1 MYLFERSN
9 GSFTHL
15 DPDEFPS
22 VFVSCTE
29 VYPRPKFVLMNRALG
44 PLSLREKNP
53 VLVHTSLEDDRD
65 LFGTIESKAFQRI
78 TNLYITTH
86 TTCFPVIQLA
96 SYDFLDTTAP
106 CFYPACHTTLRVEA
120 PLTAVGIRTLF
131 LKSFHE
137 KIPEVLEEAYVED
150 ETESVEDEISV
161 DEEIS
166 VPCPIQQILK
176 PHTIRAII
184 KDAVG
189 TDCPI
194 TFEPIQETTS
204 AVTTCQ
210 HVFKREAIV
219 EWLKKN
225 TTCPV
230 CREECQV
237 I

>member
-22 VFVSCTE
+22 IFATCTE
-29 VYPRPKFVLMNRALG
+29 VHPRPKFVLLNSALG

-65 LFGTIESKAFQRI
+65 LFGSIEEKRFQRI
-78 TNLYITTH
+78 TNLYVTTD
-86 TTCFPVIQLA
+86 TTCFPIIQLD
-96 SYDFLDTTAP
+96 SYEFLDTAAP
-106 CFYPACHTTLRVEA
+106 CFYPICLATIKARA
-120 PLTAVGIRTLF
+120 PLTATEIRSLF
-131 LKSFHE
+131 LKSFHD
-137 KIPEVLEEAYVED
+137 KIPGLLEESEAVE
-150 ETESVEDEISV
+150 EVP
-161 DEEIS
+161 
-166 VPCPIQQILK
+166 VPCPVQQILK

-184 KDAVG
+184 KAAVG

-194 TFEPIQETTS
+194 TFEPIQEATA
-204 AVTTCQ
+204 AVTSCQ
-210 HVFKREAIV
+210 HVFKRDAII

-230 CREECQV
+230 CREECEV
-237 I
+237 V

>member
-1 MYLFERSN
+1 MYLFQRSN

-29 VYPRPKFVLMNRALG
+29 VYPRPKFVLMNCALG

-65 LFGTIESKAFQRI
+65 LFGTIEDKAFQRI
-78 TNLYITTH
+78 TNLYVTTD
-86 TTCFPVIQLA
+86 TTCLPVIQLA

-106 CFYPACHTTLRVEA
+106 CFYPACHATLRVQA

-131 LKSFHE
+131 LKNFHE
-137 KIPEVLEEAYVED
+137 KIPGLLEEAPVED
-150 ETESVEDEISV
+150 DAESV
-161 DEEIS
+161 DEEIP
-166 VPCPIQQILK
+166 VPYPIQQSLK

>member
-9 GSFTHL
+9 GSFNHL

-22 VFVSCTE
+22 IFVACTQ
-29 VYPRPKFVLMNRALG
+29 VHPRPKFILLNSALG

-53 VLVHTSLEDDRD
+53 MLVHSALEDDRD
-65 LFGTIESKAFQRI
+65 LFGSIENKRFQRI
-78 TNLYITTH
+78 TNLYVTTD
-86 TTCFPVIQLA
+86 TTCFPVIQLD
-96 SYDFLDTTAP
+96 SYNFLDSAAP
-106 CFYPACHTTLRVEA
+106 YFYPVCQAKLKIEG
-120 PLTAVGIRTLF
+120 PLTAIGIRTLF

-137 KIPEVLEEAYVED
+137 KIPGLLEETVE
-150 ETESVEDEISV
+150 
-161 DEEIS
+161 EEIP
-166 VPCPIQQILK
+166 VPCPVQQILK

-184 KDAVG
+184 KAAVG

-194 TFEPIQETTS
+194 TFEPIQEATS
-204 AVTTCQ
+204 AVTSCQ

-230 CREECQV
+230 CREECEL

>member
-22 VFVSCTE
+22 VFVCCTE

-53 VLVHTSLEDDRD
+53 VLIHTSLEDDRD

-106 CFYPACHTTLRVEA
+106 CFYPVCHATLRVQA

-137 KIPEVLEEAYVED
+137 KIPGLLEEAP
-150 ETESVEDEISV
+150 I
-161 DEEIS
+161 DEEIP
-166 VPCPIQQILK
+166 VPCPIQQSLK

-230 CREECQV
+230 CREECEV
-237 I
+237 V

>member
-1 MYLFERSN
+1 M
-9 GSFTHL
+9 
-15 DPDEFPS
+15 
-22 VFVSCTE
+22 
-29 VYPRPKFVLMNRALG
+29 
-44 PLSLREKNP
+44 
-53 VLVHTSLEDDRD
+53 
-65 LFGTIESKAFQRI
+65 
-78 TNLYITTH
+78 
-86 TTCFPVIQLA
+86 IQLA
-96 SYDFLDTTAP
+96 SYDYLDTTSP
-106 CFYPACHTTLRVEA
+106 CFYPVCHATLRVEA

-137 KIPEVLEEAYVED
+137 KIPGLLEEAPVED
-150 ETESVEDEISV
+150 
-161 DEEIS
+161 EIS

>member
-9 GSFTHL
+9 GSFNHL

-22 VFVSCTE
+22 VFAACTE
-29 VYPRPKFVLMNRALG
+29 IYPRPKFVLMNSALG

-53 VLVHTSLEDDRD
+53 VLVHTALEDDRD
-65 LFGTIESKAFQRI
+65 LFGSIEAKAFQRI
-78 TNLYITTH
+78 TNLYITTD
-86 TTCFPVIQLA
+86 TSCFPVIQLA

-106 CFYPACHTTLRVEA
+106 SFYPFCHGILRVET

-131 LKSFHE
+131 IKSFHE
-137 KIPEVLEEAYVED
+137 KIPELLEE
-150 ETESVEDEISV
+150 IPV
-161 DEEIS
+161 DEEIPVEEVS
-166 VPCPIQQILK
+166 VPCPIQSTLK

-194 TFEPIQETTS
+194 TFEPIQEATA
-204 AVTTCQ
+204 AVTSCQ

-219 EWLKKN
+219 QWLKKN

-230 CREECQV
+230 CRDECEV
-237 I
+237 V

>member
-9 GSFTHL
+9 GSFNHL

-22 VFVSCTE
+22 IFVACTQ
-29 VYPRPKFVLMNRALG
+29 VHPRPKFILLNSALG

-53 VLVHTSLEDDRD
+53 MLVHSALEDDRD
-65 LFGTIESKAFQRI
+65 LFGSIENKRFQRI
-78 TNLYITTH
+78 TNLYVTTD
-86 TTCFPVIQLA
+86 TTCFPVIQLD
-96 SYDFLDTTAP
+96 SYNFLDSAAP
-106 CFYPACHTTLRVEA
+106 YFYPVCQAKLKIEG
-120 PLTAVGIRTLF
+120 PLTAIGIRTLF

-137 KIPEVLEEAYVED
+137 KIPGLLEETVE
-150 ETESVEDEISV
+150 
-161 DEEIS
+161 EEIP
-166 VPCPIQQILK
+166 VPCPVQQILK

-184 KDAVG
+184 KAAVG

-194 TFEPIQETTS
+194 TFEPIQEATS
-204 AVTTCQ
+204 AVTSCQ

-230 CREECQV
+230 CREECELV
-237 I
+237 